1 MGQRLPEDRL
11 QVTHAWARPGVQVPP
26 VWDVSKDLP
35 WLAGKMYRGE
45 AVVVGS
51 IDDIR
56 PKL

>member
-1 MGQRLPEDRL
+1 MPEDRL